1 MFDWTEYVRR
11 NLRLHGFR
19 PEREAEIV
27 EEVARQLE
35 DAYNEASRLGA
46 DESQA
51 REIAQRHV
59 SDWAALARELQE
71 AHHGKES
78 AMTALQRKAE
88 DRAVHTPGRSARLAG
103 WSRDVLYG
111 LRLLAKNPGF
121 TAVAML
127 TLALAIGANTTI
139 FSVINSTLLR
149 PLPFPA
155 SDRLVLVWETF
166 GRGPDNW
173 NIVSGPNFWDFRR
186 QSRSFADMA
195 IFDSAG
201 RGYNLGAAGSSQEA
215 EQVSGLRVSASFFSV
230 LGAKPLLGRTF
241 LPEEETLGR
250 DHEVVLSYGLWKR
263 RYGGDV
269 SIVGRTIRIDSADFT
284 VVGVMP
290 RDFSWQF
297 WSGPRQLWVPVGYT
311 KTDFGRGENS
321 FISIARL
328 KPGVS
333 VAQARQE
340 MAAIGS
346 GIAKQYPADDANMS
360 ATVSPLADFGVGG
373 MRSTMLTLFAAVAF
387 VLLIAC
393 VNVANLLLARGA
405 ARQKEFAIRLALG
418 AGGSRLA
425 RQLLTESFLLA
436 LAGAAAGLLLAAV
449 SIRLLVSAFT
459 LDGLQLNLRHV
470 DTIAVDGHVF
480 AFTLIVA
487 CFTGVLFGI
496 APALNA
502 RRTNVNA
509 PLKEGGRTGSTG
521 GRNRLRHV
529 LVASEVALALV
540 VLSGAGL
547 MIKSMSRLVGV
558 DPGLNPKNVLT
569 MYVSVPQEEIYVGPP
584 GLPRF
589 CQDLQESVGSV
600 PGVLS
605 VGAVGHLP
613 FRGNAGRGFQIE
625 GRPPAAPGDMPGA
638 DYSVACPNYFR
649 TMGIPIMAGREF
661 TSRDTLGSPGVI
673 VINQTM
679 AHHFWPNEN
688 PVGKAIRFGGSDGPR
703 LVVVGVAGDVHH
715 IGLDVPVRNQFFRP
729 YAQAGWPVMNI
740 VVRTAHAPAPF
751 IPSIKRALAGVLPD
765 QPVTGV
771 ETMESIVRNST
782 GSRRFPMILLSVFSV
797 LALVL
802 AAVGIV
808 GVVSHSVAQRTHEI
822 GIRMAL
828 GAGTADVLGLMVR
841 NNMVWVL
848 AGWAAGIAG
857 SAALTRLLGGL
868 LYDVRPLDP
877 VVLGGVSLLLVL
889 VALLASYLPARR
901 AVRIDPISAL
911 RCE

>member
-1 MFDWTEYVRR
+1 METFFQDVR
-11 NLRLHGFR
+11 
-19 PEREAEIV
+19 
-27 EEVARQLE
+27 
-35 DAYNEASRLGA
+35 
-46 DESQA
+46 
-51 REIAQRHV
+51 
-59 SDWAALARELQE
+59 
-71 AHHGKES
+71 
-78 AMTALQRKAE
+78 
-88 DRAVHTPGRSARLAG
+88 
-103 WSRDVLYG
+103 YG
-111 LRLLAKNPGF
+111 LRNLARNPGF
-121 TAVAML
+121 ALVAML
-127 TLALAIGANTTI
+127 TLALGIGANTTI
-139 FSVINSTLLR
+139 FSVINSTLLK
-149 PLPFPA
+149 PLPFRG
-155 SDRLVLVWETF
+155 SDRLVLVWETY
-166 GRGPDNW
+166 GKGPDNW
-173 NIVSGPNFWDFRR
+173 NIVSAPNFWDFRR
-186 QSRSFADMA
+186 LSRSFEDMA

-215 EQVSGLRVSASFFSV
+215 EQVSGLRVTASFFSV
-230 LGAKPLLGRTF
+230 LGAKPLFGRTF

-269 SIVGRTIRIDSADFT
+269 SLVGRTIRIDGADFT

-290 RDFSWQF
+290 RDFAWQF

-311 KTDFGRGENS
+311 KTDFGRGDNS

-328 KPGVS
+328 KPGVT
-333 VAQARQE
+333 VAQASQE

-346 GIAKQYPADDANMS
+346 GIAKQYPVDDANMG
-360 ATVSPLADFGVGG
+360 ATVSPLADFGVGW
-373 MRSTMLTLFAAVAF
+373 MRSTMLTLLAAVAF

-418 AGGSRLA
+418 AAGSRLA

-436 LAGAAAGLLLAAV
+436 LAGGAAGLLFAAV
-449 SIRLLVSAFT
+449 SIRLLISVFT
-459 LDGLQLNLRHV
+459 LDALQLNLRHV
-470 DTIAVDGHVF
+470 DTIAMDGRVFVF
-480 AFTLIVA
+480 ALIAA
-487 CFTGVLFGI
+487 CLTGLLFGI
-496 APALNA
+496 APALSA
-502 RRTNVNA
+502 LRTNVNE

-547 MIKSMSRLVGV
+547 MIKSMSRLLGV

-589 CQDLQESVGSV
+589 CQDLGESVGPV
-600 PGVLS
+600 PGVVS

-613 FRGNAGRGFQIE
+613 FRGNAGRGFQID
-625 GRPPAAPGDMPGA
+625 GRPPTAPGDMPGA

-649 TMGIPIMAGREF
+649 TMGIPILNGREF
-661 TSRDTLGSPGVI
+661 TAQDTVGSPGVI

-679 AHHFWPNEN
+679 AHNFWPKEN

-715 IGLDVPVRNQFFRP
+715 VGLDVPVRNQFFRP
-729 YAQAGWPVMNI
+729 YTQAGWPVMNI
-740 VVRTAHAPAPF
+740 VVRTAHAPATFATP
-751 IPSIKRALAGVLPD
+751 IKKALAGILPD
-765 QPVTGV
+765 VPASNA
-771 ETMESIVRNST
+771 ETMERIVHDST
-782 GSRRFPMILLSVFSV
+782 GSRRFPMLLLSVFSV
-797 LALVL
+797 LALVQ

-808 GVVSHSVAQRTHEI
+808 GVVSHSAAQRRHEI

-828 GAGTADVLGLMVR
+828 GAGTADVLRLMV
-841 NNMVWVL
+841 NSNMVWVL
-848 AGWAAGIAG
+848 AGLAAGLAG
-857 SAALTRLLGGL
+857 SAALTRLLSRL
-868 LYDVRPLDP
+868 LFDVRPLDP
-877 VVLGGVSLLLVL
+877 AVIGAVSLLLAS
-889 VALLASYLPARR
+889 VALAASYLPARR
-901 AVRIDPISAL
+901 AARIDPMAAL